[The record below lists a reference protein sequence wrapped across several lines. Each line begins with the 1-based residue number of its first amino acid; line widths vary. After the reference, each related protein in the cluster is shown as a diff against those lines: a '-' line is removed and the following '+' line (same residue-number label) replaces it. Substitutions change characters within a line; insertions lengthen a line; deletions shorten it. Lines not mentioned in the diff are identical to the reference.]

1 VQLHG
6 VAVVIVIPQ
15 LQKNLLAMLTK
26 VKLTEVLFLWVFQ
39 VLISLDVCSNLSL
52 VTICQ
57 SLALM

>member
-26 VKLTEVLFLWVFQ
+26 VKLTEVLFL
-39 VLISLDVCSNLSL
+39 
-52 VTICQ
+52 
-57 SLALM
+57 